1 MLLPLNLL
9 SEDIE
14 LFFGIFAVL
23 QTSIELEGDLQ
34 VRYCKINEV
43 VDKRVLDLE
52 LGDDSCKATRLQN
65 PQKAGLPD

>member
-1 MLLPLNLL
+1 MNLL

-23 QTSIELEGDLQ
+23 QTSIELKGDLQ

-52 LGDDSCKATRLQN
+52 LGDDSCKATRSQN
-65 PQKAGLPD
+65 PQKAGFPD